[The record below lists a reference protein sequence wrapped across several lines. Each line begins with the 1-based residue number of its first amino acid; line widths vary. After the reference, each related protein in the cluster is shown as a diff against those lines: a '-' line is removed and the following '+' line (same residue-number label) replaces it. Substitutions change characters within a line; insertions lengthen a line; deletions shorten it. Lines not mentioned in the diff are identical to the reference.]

1 MHDEV
6 DTQLVAR
13 TVGALVGALD
23 QAANVPFSHT
33 LGTRVVNGLLRAWR
47 VLRKRGLRVALA
59 KIAARVSL
67 VAADRPMLLDR
78 ADVLAVDWRR
88 PPPWESAP
96 RALGSGPLTVGWILS
111 PPGANSGGH
120 QNIFRFIRFLE
131 EAGHRCRI
139 FVYSAVD
146 PTTLAEAQRR
156 VDESSSYA
164 PVQARLEQYPAGGVS
179 DDVDVLFATGWET
192 AYRSFL
198 DPSNARRLYF
208 VQDFEPLFYP
218 AGSEAIFAENTY
230 RFGFSAITAGEWL
243 AHRLR
248 TDYGMRAT
256 SFAFGADSEN
266 YRITN
271 SERRSGVFF
280 YARPETPRRGYELGL
295 LALELVAKERP
306 QYSII
311 LAGQSLRGYTI
322 PFPHE
327 NPGNVHAVDLN
338 GLYNRCAAGLVV
350 SLTNLSLLPLELMSA
365 GVIPVVNDGPNSR
378 MVSNNPY
385 IAFTEPSP
393 RALADALIAIV
404 DRVDQVSYAAE
415 AARSLGSGGWTEA
428 GREFVKAFEQ
438 SVKTVGPA
446 DRA

>member
-1 MHDEV
+1 MS
-6 DTQLVAR
+6 
-13 TVGALVGALD
+13 AL
-23 QAANVPFSHT
+23 
-33 LGTRVVNGLLRAWR
+33 RRAWR
-47 VLRKRGLRVALA
+47 VLRMRGVRVVVA
-59 KIAARVSL
+59 KIAAQISPT
-67 VAADRPMLLDR
+67 ADDRPMLVKR

-88 PPPWESAP
+88 PTPWESMP
-96 RALGSGPLTVGWILS
+96 RALGSGPLTVGWIVS

-139 FVYSAVD
+139 LVYSAAD

-156 VDESSSYA
+156 VDKSSSYA
-164 PVQARLEQYPAGGVS
+164 PVRARLERYPSDGIP

-198 DPSNARRLYF
+198 DRSNARRLYF

-218 AGSEAIFAENTY
+218 AGSEALFAENTY
-230 RFGFSAITAGEWL
+230 RFGFRAITAGAWL

-248 TDYGMRAT
+248 TDYGMQAT
-256 SFAFGADSEN
+256 SFAFGADAEH
-266 YRITN
+266 YHITN
-271 SERRSGVFF
+271 TERRSGVFF
-280 YARPETPRRGYELGL
+280 YARPETPRRGFELGI
-295 LALELVAKERP
+295 LALELVANERP
-306 QYSII
+306 EYSII

-322 PFPHE
+322 PFRHE
-327 NPGNVHAVDLN
+327 SPGNVHAGDLN

-350 SLTNLSLLPLELMSA
+350 SLTNFSLLPLELMSA

-385 IAFTEPSP
+385 ISFIEPTP

-404 DRVDQVSYAAE
+404 DRADQVSYAAE
-415 AARSLGSGGWTEA
+415 AARSLGNGGWAEA
-428 GREFVKAFEQ
+428 GREFVTAFEQ
-438 SVKTVGPA
+438 TIQSSGPTT
-446 DRA
+446 RP